1 MSPGLIYRYF
11 KSKNEIIIAII
22 ERQLQ
27 LLRAE
32 IAVLDGSIDLSARL
46 TERYENCGS
55 GQTDGLSPALLLEM
69 SAQATRDADIA
80 AALDTTVRK
89 DISGCNGYGL
99 N

>member
-1 MSPGLIYRYF
+1 MNQNRCSRSPEY
-11 KSKNEIIIAII
+11 A
-22 ERQLQ
+22 
-27 LLRAE
+27 
-32 IAVLDGSIDLSARL
+32 
-46 TERYENCGS
+46 
-55 GQTDGLSPALLLEM
+55 LSPALLLEM